1 LITCKNQ
8 PILFNGI
15 SRNNT
20 GIYKDTLINSKG
32 CDSFLYLHL
41 TVNDTTKKD
50 SFLTICK
57 NQFVVFN
64 GQALNTSGIYKDTLV
79 NAKGCDSFL
88 YLHLTVN
95 DTTTNQIFQTICVNN
110 PILFNGISR
119 NTSGIYRDTLVNSK
133 GCDSFVY
140 LNLTVNDTTKKD
152 SFLITCKNQ
161 PILFN
166 GINRNISGIYRDT
179 LVNSKGCDS
188 FLYLHLTVNDTTKK
202 DSFLTICENQPILFN
217 GISRNNTGIY
227 KDTLINSKGCDSF
240 IYLHLTV
247 NDTTKKDSF
256 LIICKNQFV
265 VFNGQALNTSG
276 IYKDTLV
283 NSKGCDSFMYLH
295 LTVNDTTTNQI
306 FQTICVNNPILFNGI
321 LRNISGLYKDTFV
334 NSKGCDSFVYL
345 NLTVNDTTKKDSF
358 LITCKNQPI
367 IFNGISRSITG
378 IYRDTLINAKGCDS
392 FLYLHLKVNDTTKKD
407 SFLIICKNQPIIFNG
422 ISRNTSGIYR
432 DTLVNSKG
440 CDSFLYLHLT
450 VNDTTKKDSFLIICK
465 NQPIIFNGI
474 SRNNTGIYKD
484 TLVNSKG
491 CDSFLYL
498 HLTVN
503 DTTTNQIFQTI
514 CVNNPILFN
523 GILRNTSGLY
533 KDTFVNSKGCDSFVY
548 LNLTVTDTTK
558 KDSFLITCKNQP
570 ILFNGIS
577 RNNTGIYRDTLVNS
591 KGCDSFMYLHLT
603 VNPVTKSLILDT
615 ICEGRTF
622 LNYSQTGTYFDTFVG
637 LNQFGCDS
645 IREIRLFVKPTVRSF
660 ITETICF
667 GDTFLGYFKTGIYI
681 DTLINASAIGC
692 DSIRTTTL
700 IVRPVELLIYETIC
714 NNQYFEKYNQSGI
727 YLDTIIDNFGC
738 KRNRTLNLTVLESSS
753 SYISQEICY
762 RDKIYGYNKTGIYI
776 DTLINSNG
784 CDSIRTLDILVR
796 NKPLTP
802 LKDTG
807 ICEGQRIVLNADKGF
822 ILYTWNDGTTKE
834 ELEVD
839 QAGIYYLV
847 VMDSFKC
854 VDFDTILVSSYPT
867 PTIKIITNDDL
878 NNFEIG
884 DRILF
889 ESNVEDN
896 VSAKGVYNWYSNST
910 ISCDTCE
917 NTFLNT
923 QEENWLRIEYKS
935 TNQCVAYDSIF
946 FKKAGQLI
954 NIIEFPNSFSPN
966 GDFLNDKFGPETKN
980 VKNISWSV
988 FNRWGTKVF
997 ESNSIYHF
1005 WDGIYK
1011 NEDQMSNLY
1020 YYTCEVEFNDG
1031 KKKSLKGELYLMR

>member
-1 LITCKNQ
+1 M
-8 PILFNGI
+8 
-15 SRNNT
+15 
-20 GIYKDTLINSKG
+20 
-32 CDSFLYLHL
+32 YLHL

-50 SFLTICK
+50 SFLTIC
-57 NQFVVFN
+57 
-64 GQALNTSGIYKDTLV
+64 
-79 NAKGCDSFL
+79 
-88 YLHLTVN
+88 
-95 DTTTNQIFQTICVNN
+95 VNN
-110 PILFNGISR
+110 PILFNDVLR
-119 NTSGIYRDTLVNSK
+119 NTSGLYKDTLLNSK
-133 GCDSFVY
+133 GCDSFLY

-152 SFLITCKNQ
+152 SFLT
-161 PILFN
+161 
-166 GINRNISGIYRDT
+166 
-179 LVNSKGCDS
+179 
-188 FLYLHLTVNDTTKK
+188 
-202 DSFLTICENQPILFN
+202 
-217 GISRNNTGIY
+217 
-227 KDTLINSKGCDSF
+227 
-240 IYLHLTV
+240 
-247 NDTTKKDSF
+247 
-256 LIICKNQFV
+256 
-265 VFNGQALNTSG
+265 
-276 IYKDTLV
+276 
-283 NSKGCDSFMYLH
+283 
-295 LTVNDTTTNQI
+295 
-306 FQTICVNNPILFNGI
+306 
-321 LRNISGLYKDTFV
+321 
-334 NSKGCDSFVYL
+334 
-345 NLTVNDTTKKDSF
+345 
-358 LITCKNQPI
+358 
-367 IFNGISRSITG
+367 
-378 IYRDTLINAKGCDS
+378 
-392 FLYLHLKVNDTTKKD
+392 
-407 SFLIICKNQPIIFNG
+407 ICKNQPVFFNG
-422 ISRNTSGIYR
+422 ITRNTSGIYR
-432 DTLVNSKG
+432 DTLVN
-440 CDSFLYLHLT
+440 F
-450 VNDTTKKDSFLIICK
+450 
-465 NQPIIFNGI
+465 
-474 SRNNTGIYKD
+474 
-484 TLVNSKG
+484 
-491 CDSFLYL
+491 
-498 HLTVN
+498 
-503 DTTTNQIFQTI
+503 
-514 CVNNPILFN
+514 
-523 GILRNTSGLY
+523 
-533 KDTFVNSKGCDSFVY
+533 KGCDSFV
-548 LNLTVTDTTK
+548 
-558 KDSFLITCKNQP
+558 
-570 ILFNGIS
+570 
-577 RNNTGIYRDTLVNS
+577 
-591 KGCDSFMYLHLT
+591 YLHLT
-603 VNPVTKSLILDT
+603 VNPVTRSLILDT

-622 LNYSQTGTYFDTFVG
+622 LNYSKTGTYFDTFVG